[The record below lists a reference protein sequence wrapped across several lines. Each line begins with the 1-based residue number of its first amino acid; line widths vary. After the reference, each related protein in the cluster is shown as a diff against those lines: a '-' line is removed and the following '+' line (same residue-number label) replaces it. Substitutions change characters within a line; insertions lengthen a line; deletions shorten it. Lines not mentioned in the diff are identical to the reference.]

1 MRTQAIPTV
10 AFWLAVRAGSQEVT
24 TRPTQAECSFSDGSR
39 ITVTH
44 SLDPKS
50 YRFVTDGNLVTVKGV
65 RVPAGDYSLA
75 PAKGSDNNWTLTM
88 KKNILA
94 KSVLVVVPL
103 RPLSTTIP
111 VPESGFPVF
120 FDHTGG
126 RCTMHWREDKSDT
139 VLSLEFTKENADLP
153 VLN

>member
-1 MRTQAIPTV
+1 MRTQVILT
-10 AFWLAVRAGSQEVT
+10 LAVLLAVPAASQEAGT
-24 TRPTQAECSFSDGSR
+24 HPTHAECSFSDGSR

-44 SLDPKS
+44 SLDPRS
-50 YRFVTDGNLVTVKGV
+50 YRFVTDGNLVTVKGA

-94 KSVLVVVPL
+94 KGLWVVLQL

-126 RCTMHWREDKSDT
+126 SCTMHWRENKSDT